1 MPTINRLA
9 RKAARM
15 IPMVLTR
22 LRLGYIGVYDRVL
35 VEVHVDHEWSRPT
48 LAIDVDSL
56 DAV

>member
-15 IPMVLTR
+15 IPMVPTR
-22 LRLGYIGVYDRVL
+22 LRLGYMGVYDRLL
-35 VEVHVDHEWSRPT
+35 VVVHEWNRLT
-48 LAIDVDSL
+48 LAVDIDSL